1 MWRYIMRRLVLV
13 VPVMIGVSIVVFWMV
28 RAIPGDPAA
37 VIAGEAATEQVK
49 EDIRARLGLDE
60 HPVIQ
65 YGIFMQNAVKGDFGR
80 SIRSKR
86 PVVSEIASRAM
97 PTLEL
102 AGGALGIALVI
113 GLVAGVLSA
122 VKPNSLVDAAGM
134 FIALVGVSMPVFWLG
149 LMLML
154 QFSYKYGWLPTAGRG
169 TWQHLLL
176 PALTLGLSSAAII
189 ARMTRSSMLEVL
201 RHDYIRTARAK
212 GLRESIIILRH
223 GLRNALIP
231 IVTVTGLQF
240 GTMLGGAVLTETVF
254 AWPGMGRYLVDS
266 IGARDYPAVQGTVLV
281 LALAFIAINLIVD
294 VLYAYIDPA
303 IRYD

>member
-1 MWRYIMRRLVLV
+1 MWQYIMRRLVLV
-13 VPVMIGVSIVVFWMV
+13 LPVLIGVSIVVFWMV

-37 VIAGEAATEQVK
+37 VLAGEAATEQVR
-49 EDIRARLGLDE
+49 EEIRARLGLDK
-60 HPVIQ
+60 HPLVQ
-65 YGIFMQNAVKGDFGR
+65 YGIFLQNAAKGDFGR
-80 SIRSKR
+80 SIRTRR
-86 PVVSEIASRAM
+86 PVVDEIKTRAL

-102 AGGALGIALVI
+102 AGASLAVALLI

-154 QFSYKYGWLPTAGRG
+154 QFSYRYGWLPTTGRG
-169 TWQHLLL
+169 TWAHLVL
-176 PALTLGLSSAAII
+176 PAVTLGLSSAAII

-201 RHDYIRTARAK
+201 RQDYVRTARAK
-212 GLRESIIILRH
+212 GVRETLIVVRH
-223 GLRNALIP
+223 ALRNALIP

-240 GTMLGGAVLTETVF
+240 GTMLGGAVLTESVF

-266 IGARDYPAVQGTVLV
+266 IGARDYPAVQGTVLA
-281 LALAFIAINLIVD
+281 LALAFIMINLLVD
-294 VLYAYIDPA
+294 VLYAYIDPT

>member
-1 MWRYIMRRLVLV
+1 MWRYIVRRLVLV
-13 VPVMIGVSIVVFWMV
+13 IPVLIGVSIVVFWMV
-28 RAIPGDPAA
+28 RVIPGDPAA
-37 VIAGEAATEQVK
+37 VLAGEAATEQ
-49 EDIRARLGLDE
+49 IRDELRERLGLNE

-65 YGIFMQNAVKGDFGR
+65 YGIFISNAVKGDLGR

-86 PVVSEIASRAM
+86 PVVEDIKTRAL

-102 AGGALGIALVI
+102 AAAALTVALVI
-113 GLVAGVLSA
+113 GLIAGVLSA
-122 VKPNSLVDAAGM
+122 VKPNSLIDAAGM

-154 QFSYKYGWLPTAGRG
+154 TFSYKHGLLPTAGRG
-169 TWQHLLL
+169 TWQHLIL
-176 PALTLGLSSAAII
+176 PAVTLGLSSAAII

-201 RHDYIRTARAK
+201 RHDYVRTARAK
-212 GLRESIIILRH
+212 GLRERVIVIRH

-254 AWPGMGRYLVDS
+254 AWPGMGRFLVDS

-281 LALAFIAINLIVD
+281 LALAFILINLLVD
-294 VLYAYIDPA
+294 VLYAYIDPT